1 LVALDVW
8 EAVEAVL
15 PCVLVPDVVPI
26 DEAVVVPFRTYTSS
40 LLPFPQYSNAEPA
53 QS

>member
-1 LVALDVW
+1 MALDVW
-8 EAVEAVL
+8 EVVEAML
-15 PCVLVPDVVPI
+15 LFVLVPDVVPI
-26 DEAVVVPFRTYTSS
+26 DEAVVVPPRTYTSS